1 MKGCICLTT
10 KRWLFYHLTYCP
22 WRRSVERDERARE

>member
-1 MKGCICLTT
+1 MKDCICLTT

-22 WRRSVERDERARE
+22 WRLRVEAEMCRGR